1 MDLYVHINANNKPW
15 IDMVSTEQKDEY
27 VAVSGLM
34 DYQKLALLNYP
45 DKCFLDDNGVLHAP
59 TDLPDEDVNQVK
71 LLQEKVSEMQG
82 KINGLTSDLSSA
94 TQDNQVKATQV
105 KNLQNQV
112 AQMLLKIAQLN
123 KSAQAQTTTTVQG
136 GNK

>member
-15 IDMVSTEQKDEY
+15 IDSVSTEQKDGY
-27 VAVSGLM
+27 VSVSGLM

-45 DKCFLDDNGVLHAP
+45 TKCFLDDNGVLHAP
-59 TDLPDEDVNQVK
+59 TDLPDEDVNTVK
-71 LLQEKVSEMQG
+71 LLQEKVSEMQE

-94 TQDNQVKATQV
+94 TQDNQAKATQV
-105 KNLQNQV
+105 KNLQDQV

-123 KSAQAQTTTTVQG
+123 KPQTQVQG
-136 GNK
+136 DAK